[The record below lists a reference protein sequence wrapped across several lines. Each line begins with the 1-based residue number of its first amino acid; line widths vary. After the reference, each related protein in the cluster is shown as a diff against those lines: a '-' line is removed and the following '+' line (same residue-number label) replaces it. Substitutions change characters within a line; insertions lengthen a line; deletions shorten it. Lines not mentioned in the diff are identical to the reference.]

1 MRRRRRRAG
10 PGRISSHRISRPA
23 GAPAAAQNI
32 HCGAMP
38 PPRGM
43 LGASDRRCGHWS
55 VPAGPPGRGRCP
67 GRGGSVAGS
76 RPGGVYGHRSLS
88 HVKPDPASGPG
99 GPTMTVT
106 VTRVGHRD
114 GHWH

>member
-1 MRRRRRRAG
+1 MPGPGESAVTGSVVPPVPRLPRKIFIAAPCRLPAACLEHLTVGVVTGQCLPGRRAAAA
-10 PGRISSHRISRPA
+10 RA
-23 GAPAAAQNI
+23 AAAQ
-32 HCGAMP
+32 GQ
-38 PPRGM
+38 RE
-43 LGASDRRCGHWS
+43 
-55 VPAGPPGRGRCP
+55 GP
-67 GRGGSVAGS
+67 
-76 RPGGVYGHRSLS
+76 GVYGHRSLS